1 MVRKAGIIFTVLA
14 WALFLCACSSAP
26 RKQEDQA
33 QKVALSPAEM
43 AVVQKAIEAKESSKN
58 LDIAH
63 ESFIRAQ
70 DMELRGEKK
79 LAEVFW
85 QRAHE
90 ADPEN
95 RFLAFTV
102 AERLLANGNDSAALD
117 LASKAVTYKGK
128 ASSKQY
134 ELMAKLYVRQGVADS
149 ARKYFKIALDSAHNQ
164 DMTLLY
170 DYSLFLEAIQDKEEL
185 VKVYEA
191 LLPQTNYIQSLFNRQ
206 VGLLVE
212 LKKDSAIVELFEKA
226 HEATG
231 DRELLAKLVQGLA
244 IQRRNGE
251 VRAIAD
257 TVTGTDEIAE
267 TIVKTALLSYT
278 DSEKDSAY
286 AFLQK
291 KYYKD
296 SVVTPVTLYYLGSY
310 EFVMEKKDSARVHL
324 EQVYLKLDKYPSY
337 AAQACRSLAGIAFAD
352 KKKKEGLRYAILAD
366 SLHKGGDTEFLA
378 MAYAYAN
385 EYAGAYAV
393 LDSAMGVLSQWTPM
407 AGIADS
413 STMSAMKQTVETR
426 HRRLQQTYAQILVM
440 EAMEVEKDGKADSL
454 KLAHA
459 MECRGKAELFW
470 ESMLM
475 ADTTDLFVQVTMA
488 MNLERM
494 GRFDESFK
502 MFENLLKH
510 YGNLRVDWPE
520 VLNYYGYSLI
530 DENRS
535 PEEVEKGLQLVLK
548 ALATEKGASPSEAY
562 LDSKAWGL
570 YRQGKYQEA
579 LETLNLIKG
588 EHFLDDYEYLLHL
601 GAIQDALGNKA
612 EATKAYKKVLKLRP
626 NNKAAKEFFGKKKK

>member
-1 MVRKAGIIFTVLA
+1 MVRKTGILVAGLCLA
-14 WALFLCACSSAP
+14 LLLGACSSAP
-26 RKQEDQA
+26 RKQEESTG
-33 QKVALSPAEM
+33 KVKLTPTEM
-43 AVVQKAIEAKESSKN
+43 AVVQKAIEAKQNDRN

-70 DMELRGEKK
+70 DLELRGEKK

-95 RFLAFTV
+95 RFLAFAV

-134 ELMAKLYVRQGVADS
+134 ELMAKLYVREGIADS

-170 DYSLFLEAIQDKEEL
+170 DYSLFLEAIQDKNEL
-185 VKVYEA
+185 VKVYES

-206 VGLLVE
+206 IGLLVE
-212 LKKDSAIVELFEKA
+212 LKKDSAIVNLFEKA
-226 HEATG
+226 YEATG
-231 DRELLAKLVQGLA
+231 DRDLLSKLVQGLA
-244 IQRRNGE
+244 MQRRNKE
-251 VRAIAD
+251 IRAIAD
-257 TVTGTDEIAE
+257 TVTGIDEVSEI
-267 TIVKTALLSYT
+267 IVKTALLSYN
-278 DSEKDSAY
+278 DNEKEAAY

-291 KYYKD
+291 KVYED

-310 EFVMEKKDSARVHL
+310 EFVMEKKDSARIHL
-324 EQVYLKLDKYPSY
+324 EQVYLKLDKYPAY

-352 KKKKEGLRYAILAD
+352 KKKKEGLRYAVLAD

-393 LDSAMGVLSQWTPM
+393 LDSVMSVLSQWTPM

-440 EAMEVEKDGKADSL
+440 EAMEIEKDGKADSL
-454 KLAHA
+454 KIAHA

-475 ADTTDLFVQVTMA
+475 ADSTDLFVRVAMA

-494 GRFDESFK
+494 DRFDESFQ
-502 MFENLLKH
+502 MFENLLTH
-510 YGNLRVDWPE
+510 YGDLRVDWSE

-548 ALATEKGASPSEAY
+548 ALSIEKGSVPSEAY

-570 YRQGKYQEA
+570 YRQGKFQEA
-579 LETLNLIKG
+579 FETIKLIKG

-601 GAIQDALGNKA
+601 GAIQDALGNKV
-612 EATKAYKKVLKLRP
+612 EATKAYKKVLKIRP
-626 NNKAAKEFFGKKKK
+626 NCKAAKEFFGKKKK